1 MNTTIKNKENLELGI
16 SEYHDNI
23 SAVIPVK
30 RDISWIIFKLI
41 VFTLVLVIVVTFI
54 LLLTYEGDFGS
65 CGTNKQCEIVYQIF
79 TWSIVILVGPPTLW
93 MAYDKT
99 KAHCRVE
106 MGDF

>member
-54 LLLTYEGDFGS
+54 LLLTYEEDFGS
-65 CGTNKQCEIVYQIF
+65 CGINKQCEIVYQIF
-79 TWSIVILVGPPTLW
+79 GWSIVILVGPPTLW
-93 MAYDKT
+93 MTYDKT